1 MKKICALFFYLMTFI
16 LVGQG
21 KNYVTVK
28 KTFEVMGG
36 NFDITVISVD
46 EELGYIYIQE
56 ALAEVQRIE
65 KLISSNF

>member
-1 MKKICALFFYLMTFI
+1 MTFI

-21 KNYVTVK
+21 EKYVTVK

-56 ALAEVQRIE
+56 ALAEVQRIGV
-65 KLISSNF
+65 I